1 MSTARSRVPEFSAGL
16 EWFNVDAPVRLAGQ
30 RGRIVLVCFC
40 SFSDIPSQHVLADM
54 NYFAS
59 KYRKDLTVLGVH
71 STRFPAEMRRS
82 HVQKMMNKFHIRFPF
97 VHDPELK
104 LCKRFGIR
112 QWPTQV
118 LADRDGFIIGAL
130 AGDGKRARLK
140 EVIEYQIKRESR
152 FGSTGSEAY
161 TVSQTPEPQALLSF
175 PGRVLVSRDRV
186 YISDSAHNQVIITSA
201 NGNILRRIGSTSP
214 GFIDG
219 DSLSAAFNNPQGM
232 ALGDQSL
239 YVADEG
245 NHAIRCVNVRS
256 GEVTTVAG
264 TGTPGTVSGPVVTR
278 PREMQLKSPL
288 DLVLVNGV
296 LFIAMAGMHQVW
308 SLSLIKNTIKV
319 FSGSGRE
326 GLRDGSPNTA
336 EFAQPSGLTVYGKS
350 LYAVD
355 AISSAIRCI
364 DIDSGSVTTIAGS
377 GCYESGDQDGALS
390 AAKLQY
396 PMAIEADMEHKM
408 LWVSDTYNNKIRR
421 VGIKTQHVSSVI
433 LDRKL
438 DEPCGLAFHGGT
450 LYIANTNAHEV
461 LCLNP
466 DSGRAEPLNVSEE
479 HTHV

>member
-1 MSTARSRVPEFSAGL
+1 MTTARSRVPEFSDGL

-71 STRFPAEMRRS
+71 STRFPAEVRRS
-82 HVQKMMNKFHIRFPF
+82 HVQKMMNKYHVRFPF
-97 VHDPELK
+97 VHDPESK
-104 LCKRFGIR
+104 LSKRFGIK
-112 QWPTQV
+112 QSPTQV

-130 AGDGKRARLK
+130 TGDGKRDRLK

-152 FGSTGSEAY
+152 FGTSKSEAY
-161 TVSQTPEPQALLSF
+161 TVSHTPEPQALLSF
-175 PGRVLVSRDRV
+175 PGHVLVSRDKV
-186 YISDSAHNQVIITSA
+186 YISDSANNQIIITSS
-201 NGNILRRIGSTSP
+201 NGNILRRIGGTSP

-219 DSLSAAFNNPQGM
+219 DNLSAAFNNPQGM

-264 TGTPGTVSGPVVTR
+264 TGTPGTAFGSAATR

-288 DLVLVNGV
+288 DVVLENGT

-308 SLSLIKNTIKV
+308 SLSLISNTIKV

-336 EFAQPSGLTVYGKS
+336 EFAQPSGLTIYGRS
-350 LYAVD
+350 LYTVD

-364 DIDSGSVTTIAGS
+364 DIDSGSVTTVAGT
-377 GCYESGDQDGALS
+377 GCYECGDQDGTRS

-438 DEPCGLAFHGGT
+438 EQPCGLAFHGGT

-466 DSGRAEPLNVSEE
+466 DSGRAEPLNVSED

>member
-1 MSTARSRVPEFSAGL
+1 MSTARSRVPEFPDGL
-16 EWFNVDAPVRLAGQ
+16 EWFNVDAPVRIAGQ

-40 SFSDIPSQHVLADM
+40 CFSDIPSRHVLADM
-54 NYFAS
+54 NYIAS

-71 STRFPAEMRRS
+71 TTRFPAEMRRT
-82 HVQKMMNKFHIRFPF
+82 HVQKMLNKHHIRFPF
-97 VHDPELK
+97 VHDPESK
-104 LCKRFGIR
+104 LGKRFGIK

-118 LADRDGFIIGAL
+118 LADRDGIIIGAL
-130 AGDGKRARLK
+130 TGDGKRARLK
-140 EVIEYQIKRESR
+140 EVIEYQLKRKSR
-152 FGSTGSEAY
+152 FNTSDSQAY

-175 PGRVLVSRDRV
+175 PGHVLASRDRI
-186 YISDSAHNQVIITSA
+186 YISDSAHNQIIITSA
-201 NGNILRRIGSTSP
+201 NGNILRRIGNTSP

-219 DSLSAAFNNPQGM
+219 DSQSAAFNNPRGM
-232 ALGDQSL
+232 SLGDQSL

-264 TGTPGTVSGPVVTR
+264 TGTPGTVIGPASTR
-278 PREMQLKSPL
+278 PCEMQLKSPVDVAL
-288 DLVLVNGV
+288 ENGT
-296 LFIAMAGMHQVW
+296 LYIAMAGMHQVW
-308 SLSLIKNTIKV
+308 SLSLITNTIKV

-336 EFAQPSGLTVYGKS
+336 EFAQPSGLTVYGTS
-350 LYAVD
+350 LYTVD

-364 DIDSGSVTTIAGS
+364 DINSGSVTTITGS
-377 GCYESGDQDGALS
+377 GCYECGDQDGIRT

-438 DEPCGLAFHGGT
+438 NEPCGLAFHGGT

-466 DSGRAEPLNVSEE
+466 DSGRAEPLNVSEK
-479 HTHV
+479 HTYV